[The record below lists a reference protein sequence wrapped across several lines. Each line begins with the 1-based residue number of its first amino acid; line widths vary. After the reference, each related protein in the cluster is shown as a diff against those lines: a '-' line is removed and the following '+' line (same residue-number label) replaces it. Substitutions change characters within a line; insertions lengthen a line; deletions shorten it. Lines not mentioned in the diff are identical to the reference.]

1 LVAALLLGG
10 CASVQPISPATYQSA
25 ATTSEH
31 KIETSYELGVPV
43 EVYVGERMLRIQDYY
58 YATIRET
65 ETIPPR
71 LIPTESFTM
80 KIPPFMSVTV
90 TPQNIIPVTGTT
102 ERDGELFRLVALP
115 GAPTASL
122 RFLVTSDGAFEGSA
136 LNMVNAR
143 MGWSYRPTPE
153 TVRLVPVPEPS
164 SYTTTRIDTSKGF
177 TNYELVYSGTSRD
190 SFQLLYREYTQ
201 NDLARPAFSQT
212 LVYEKGSESIRFRNL
227 QIQVHEASNDRI
239 RFTVVSDSDARK
251 ITR

>member
-1 LVAALLLGG
+1 MGG
-10 CASVQPISPATYQSA
+10 CASVQPVSPTTYRSDATK
-25 ATTSEH
+25 TEH
-31 KIETSYELGVPV
+31 KIETSYEIGVPV

-58 YATIRET
+58 YITIRET
-65 ETIPPR
+65 ESISQR
-71 LIPTESFTM
+71 LIPTESFTLRL
-80 KIPPFMSVTV
+80 PPLFMSVAV
-90 TPQNIIPVTGTT
+90 TPQDIIPVTGTT
-102 ERDGELFRLVALP
+102 EREGEIFRLVALP

-164 SYTTTRIDTSKGF
+164 SYSTTRIDTSKGF

-227 QIQVHEASNDRI
+227 QIQVHEASNDKI